1 MKNTD
6 RNIFLAAVPPKA
18 TEALTEKKAGSKFL
32 SAKRHTPTVFY
43 TKKKKGKR
51 ISLRAF
57 VFPFSLLLLAMLSIY
72 FYAEKMLTPEI
83 RELAEAQAKKHLSKT
98 VNDAIAEMV
107 ATGELRYEAMVR
119 TVRDSKGEVIYLEV
133 DTAMLAGAKA
143 KLVSRI
149 ESHLENNKKI
159 SLSVP
164 VGSLS
169 EWNLFSGHGIP
180 VRVRIFPIGITEGE
194 IFTVLEDCG
203 INQTR
208 HLIQVNVKATLFLV
222 LPGENAKVDTEVTLP
237 LGERV
242 LVGDVPEIYLD
253 TLGAG

>member
-1 MKNTD
+1 MSIDQKNVFPVPSPTSD
-6 RNIFLAAVPPKA
+6 KSLVPKSHGEPVTAVIKRKTPVIFYSKKQKRKRFSLRFLLLPFFAAFLALF
-18 TEALTEKKAGSKFL
+18 TMYS
-32 SAKRHTPTVFY
+32 
-43 TKKKKGKR
+43 
-51 ISLRAF
+51 
-57 VFPFSLLLLAMLSIY
+57 
-72 FYAEKMLTPEI
+72 YAEARLAPQI
-83 RELAEAQAKKHLSKT
+83 RELAQAQAKRHLTQT
-98 VNDAIAEMV
+98 VNDAVAELSSMGEIEYGHMV
-107 ATGELRYEAMVR
+107 K
-119 TVRDSKGEVIYLEV
+119 TVRDPSGEVIYLEV

-149 ESHLENNKKI
+149 DQMLEENKRI
-159 SLSVP
+159 TLSVP

-169 EWNLFSGHGIP
+169 ETNLFSGYGLPI
-180 VRVRIFPIGITEGE
+180 RVRIYPIGITEGE

-208 HLIQVNVKATLFLV
+208 HLIQVKISVTLFLV
-222 LPGENAKVDTEVTLP
+222 LPGENAKVDTEVVLP